1 MSARGGRPLRRQIE
15 AALSGEADPLGADG
29 LGLPDEPDDGS
40 DPDEFAVPGD
50 AGAPAAPVR
59 RGKRGQERHVDEQV
73 REAYMAARAEA
84 EESGRLAAAAAA
96 AGAAATGTPD
106 AAASGTAGRG
116 AMPNARRLPD
126 LRVLPPLLHGSGAFA
141 ALRQRLGAADAP
153 LTGGGRHASVGAVPH
168 GAKTFLAAALTTAD
182 GPAAGERLCWIA
194 RDAEIGDRVAEELQA
209 WLGDPDAVA
218 VLEPRTSLAYERS
231 ELVRDETAARVAAL
245 AAWTGGRARVLVASV
260 QALLQH
266 TLDPAEV
273 PTDPARLRV
282 GSRIGQEQLLRRLL
296 GLGYEPVLEVAGRG
310 EFARRGGLVDVF
322 PPAAPLPIR
331 IELFGDEID
340 SMRVFDPTDQ
350 RSLRAV
356 EELVL
361 LPASEFLVPPGGA
374 AEIRERLA
382 RLRGG
387 GHSTSVPPAAPTA
400 STPAGRATSKLSD
413 RLAADLERFEE
424 GIRVGT
430 GELGAH
436 SGRVHDLAA
445 SARALETGD
454 AAEVWAPILC
464 PTTGLDHVPPG
475 TLLVLDEPG
484 EIADSAEFLWRQAK
498 ERRDE
503 LIASGDLPGAWP
515 EAYLPPREWKSR
527 LLKARTLE
535 ITWESEAAVPTGG
548 GTPMGDLFGW
558 HEPALPPARTARLA
572 GTIQAWTAEGDRVVL
587 ASDQAA
593 RLAELL
599 TEQDLPTAVVDRI
612 VAAPERG
619 TRVLVGRSL
628 NGGFA
633 GGPDGLVLVTD
644 RELFGAVRVRRP
656 KALRRVVPRD
666 VLERLTSGDLVVH
679 VDHGIARYERML
691 RRGIAGE
698 ERDYLELSFHGTDK
712 IFLPVEQINR
722 ISRYSGG
729 ENPELSRLGGA
740 EWLRTKQR
748 VKRAVTDLA
757 KELLEIYAAR
767 ASAPGFAYAPDTP
780 WQQEMEASFPYE
792 ETLDQLRAT
801 AEVKLDME
809 AGRPMDRLVVG
820 DVGYGKTEVALRGAF
835 KALQGGKQ
843 VAVLVPTTV
852 LAAQHFATFSQRFAA
867 FPITVRLLSR
877 YVPGPEQARTV
888 DGLAAGSVDIVIGT
902 HRLLSKDVRFND
914 LGMVIVDEEQRFGVA
929 AKERLKKL
937 RREVDVLTLSATP
950 IPRTLNLALAG
961 VRDLSLIE
969 TPPEDR
975 LPIQTRVAEAS
986 AGLVRDAILRELD
999 RGGQVF
1005 FVHNR
1010 VETIEAQAEQLR
1022 QMLGGVRIAVG
1033 HGQMP
1038 EGRLEKV
1045 MIAFAAGETEVLV
1058 CTTIIESGL
1067 DIPNANTIIIDR
1079 ADTLGLAQ
1087 LYQLRG
1093 RVGRS
1098 SRRAYAYLLY
1108 RRREKLS
1115 DVARKRLQAIFNAS
1129 ELGAGFQIA
1138 LSDLEIR
1145 GAGNILGA
1153 EQHGHVAAVGFDLYT
1168 RLLAEAVEEQKAEF
1182 EGRAPV
1188 IERPGAVV
1196 DLPIDAHLPDD
1207 YVPDT
1212 AQKLELY
1219 RRLGRVRAAGE
1230 LAAFRQELADRFG
1243 PPPQPVLRLLEVV
1256 ELRMTAESAG
1266 LASISREEG
1275 ELVIRFGTLSRA
1287 AAMRALAPM
1296 GRDVVRFG
1304 TNQARIRLPR
1314 DPARA
1319 WAIAQ
1324 SAVARILPVAREQ
1337 AEQRERAAAA
1347 QGFGAPR

>member
-1 MSARGGRPLRRQIE
+1 VA
-15 AALSGEADPLGADG
+15 
-29 LGLPDEPDDGS
+29 
-40 DPDEFAVPGD
+40 
-50 AGAPAAPVR
+50 
-59 RGKRGQERHVDEQV
+59 
-73 REAYMAARAEA
+73 
-84 EESGRLAAAAAA
+84 
-96 AGAAATGTPD
+96 
-106 AAASGTAGRG
+106 
-116 AMPNARRLPD
+116 
-126 LRVLPPLLHGSGAFA
+126 
-141 ALRQRLGAADAP
+141 
-153 LTGGGRHASVGAVPH
+153 AVPH
-168 GAKTFLAAALTTAD
+168 GAKTFLAAALAIGDAPGAATSPD
-182 GPAAGERLCWIA
+182 AGERLCWVA

-209 WLGDPDAVA
+209 WLGDPEAVA
-218 VLEPRTSLAYERS
+218 VLEPRTALAYERS

-245 AAWTGGRARVLVASV
+245 AAWRSGRARVLVASV

-266 TLDPAEV
+266 TLEPEELPDRP
-273 PTDPARLRV
+273 RILRV
-282 GSRIGQEQLLRRLL
+282 GARIHQDELLHDLL
-296 GLGYEPVLEVAGRG
+296 ALGYDPVLEVAGRG

-322 PPAAPLPIR
+322 PSAAPLPVR
-331 IELFGDEID
+331 IELFGDEVD
-340 SMRVFDPTDQ
+340 SIRVFDPTDQ
-350 RSLRAV
+350 RSLRTVAEV
-356 EELVL
+356 TL
-361 LPASEFLVPPGGA
+361 LPASEFLVPTGGV
-374 AEIRERLA
+374 AEIRSRVA
-382 RLRGG
+382 RL
-387 GHSTSVPPAAPTA
+387 P
-400 STPAGRATSKLSD
+400 GRSKLPE
-413 RLAADLERFEE
+413 RLAADLARFEE
-424 GIRVGT
+424 GVHAGT

-436 SGRVHDLAA
+436 SGHLHDVGAAARVLD
-445 SARALETGD
+445 TGD
-454 AAEVWAPILC
+454 AAEVWTAVLC
-464 PTTGLDHVPPG
+464 PATGLDHLPPE

-484 EIADSAEFLWRQAK
+484 DIADAAEFLWRQAE
-498 ERRDE
+498 ERRSE
-503 LIASGDLPGAWP
+503 LVTAGDLPGEWP
-515 EAYLPPREWKSR
+515 EAYLSPRAWKSR
-527 LLKARTLE
+527 LLRGRTLE
-535 ITWESEAAVPTGG
+535 LTWEPEAAAPTGG
-548 GTPMGDLFGW
+548 GTPMGDIFGW
-558 HEPALPPARTARLA
+558 REPALSPARTSHFAD
-572 GTIQAWTAEGDRVVL
+572 TVTAWTAEGDRVVL
-587 ASDQAA
+587 ASDQAP
-593 RLAELL
+593 RLADLL
-599 TEQDLPTAVVDRI
+599 NEGGLPTGVVDHL
-612 VAAPERG
+612 AEAPAKG
-619 TRVLVGRSL
+619 TRTLVGRSL

-633 GGPDGLVLVTD
+633 GGPDGLMLVTD
-644 RELFGAVRVRRP
+644 RELFGSVRVRRP

-691 RRGIAGE
+691 RRGTAGD
-698 ERDYLELSFHGTDK
+698 ERDYLELSFAGTDK

-729 ENPELSRLGGA
+729 EDPALSRLGGA

-767 ASAPGFAYAPDTP
+767 AAAPGFSYLPDTP
-780 WQQEMEASFPYE
+780 WQQELEASFPYE

-820 DVGYGKTEVALRGAF
+820 DVGYGKTEVALRGVF
-835 KALQGGKQ
+835 KAIQGGKQ

-852 LAAQHFATFSQRFAA
+852 LAAQHHATFSQRFAA
-867 FPITVRLLSR
+867 YPVTVRLLSR
-877 YVPGPEQARTV
+877 YVPAHEQEATV
-888 DGLAAGSVDIVIGT
+888 EGLAAGSVDLVIGT
-902 HRLLSKDVRFND
+902 HRLLSKDVRFRD
-914 LGMVIVDEEQRFGVA
+914 LGLVVVDEEQRFGVA

-986 AGLVRDAILRELD
+986 TGLVRDAILRELD

-1022 QMLGGVRIAVG
+1022 QLLPGVRIAVG

-1038 EGRLEKV
+1038 EGSLEKV
-1045 MIAFAAGETEVLV
+1045 MLAFAGGETEVLV

-1067 DIPNANTIIIDR
+1067 DIPNANTIVIDR

-1182 EGRAPV
+1182 EGRPAL
-1188 IERPGAVV
+1188 IEHPGATV
-1196 DLPIDAHLPDD
+1196 DLPVDAHLPDD
-1207 YVPDT
+1207 YVPET
-1212 AQKLELY
+1212 SQKLELY
-1219 RRLGRVRAAGE
+1219 RRLGRVRTAGE
-1230 LAAFRQELADRFG
+1230 LASFRQELADRFG
-1243 PPPQPVLRLLEVV
+1243 PLPNPVLRLLEVV
-1256 ELRMTAESAG
+1256 ELRMAAESAG
-1266 LASISREEG
+1266 IVSISREEG
-1275 ELVIRFGTLSRA
+1275 ELVVRLGTLSRA
-1287 AAMRALAPM
+1287 AAMRALASM

-1314 DPARA
+1314 DPARS
-1319 WAIAQ
+1319 W
-1324 SAVARILPVAREQ
+1324 AVAQAVVSRLLPAAEEQ
-1337 AEQRERAAAA
+1337 RLQRERAMAA
-1347 QGFGAPR
+1347 QNPA